1 MTSITGAVLVSGGFL
16 ISIFAN
22 SVLFLYITMGVIVGE
37 RQTFSPPGPPYKNFR
52 IQHHHLLSI
61 ILETLAGGVCE
72 TVA

>member
-37 RQTFSPPGPPYKNFR
+37 RQTFSPYKNFR